1 MADWIADVKGN
12 GNLRDSTAA
21 DVVLPSAEF
30 MAGKFDNLL
39 FGAKEPDYLL
49 SFSCARFLRHLPRT
63 RASVGNHGFK
73 ARAKTRRHQKHSAT
87 WAALAFDGPLL
98 LFTRFYFLFH
108 LNLPLF
114 NPCYFDEATS
124 PGVTMTVSHTR
135 GVTPNHDGLLMHRGW
150 EWQGLPLPCSP
161 HKNEPHSGKKVG
173 VYKKEHLCYAA

>member
-1 MADWIADVKGN
+1 
-12 GNLRDSTAA
+12 
-21 DVVLPSAEF
+21 
-30 MAGKFDNLL
+30 
-39 FGAKEPDYLL
+39 

-63 RASVGNHGFK
+63 RASVGNHSFK

-124 PGVTMTVSHTR
+124 PGVTMTVSHTPLA
-135 GVTPNHDGLLMHRGW
+135 GVMPLGIMPLGVMPPGIMPHTETEHRFRLLRRPAV
-150 EWQGLPLPCSP
+150 QKADP
-161 HKNEPHSGKKVG
+161 
-173 VYKKEHLCYAA
+173 

>member
-1 MADWIADVKGN
+1 
-12 GNLRDSTAA
+12 
-21 DVVLPSAEF
+21 
-30 MAGKFDNLL
+30 
-39 FGAKEPDYLL
+39 KEPDYLL

-124 PGVTMTVSHTR
+124 PGVTMTVSHTPLA
-135 GVTPNHDGLLMHRGW
+135 GVMPPFCVALSRDWSGLDTSHI
-150 EWQGLPLPCSP
+150 
-161 HKNEPHSGKKVG
+161 
-173 VYKKEHLCYAA
+173 